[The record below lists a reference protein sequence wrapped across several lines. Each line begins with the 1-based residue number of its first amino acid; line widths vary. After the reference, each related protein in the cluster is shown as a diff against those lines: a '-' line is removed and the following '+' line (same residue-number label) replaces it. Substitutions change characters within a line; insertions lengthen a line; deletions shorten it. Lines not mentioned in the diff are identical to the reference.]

1 MNQNNNQVQQSNQVS
16 QEDLAKTQVL
26 NLSDVQEIAKFEKK
40 TSKRPAMLFAFA
52 GVLAIT
58 LGFSYPSIMTA
69 IDVLPLQK
77 EENKETIIVDNVLN
91 ENKINSITCN
101 YTNSS
106 KEDGTIETAVYNFIF
121 NAEDKLQR
129 YTTTITYDV
138 QVGNQNG
145 LTAVQNYYNA
155 YKKLDVIPLNGY
167 ITGTVNTETG
177 MRSIISVDLAGLDK
191 TTLTS
196 DHLAQ
201 PYSSVSDTLNET
213 KTTIVQK
220 YTSKGYICE

>member
-1 MNQNNNQVQQSNQVS
+1 MNQNNKQVQQSNQVS

-52 GVLAIT
+52 GILAIT
-58 LGFSYPSIMTA
+58 LGFSYPNIMTA
-69 IDVLPLQK
+69 IDALPLQK
-77 EENKETIIVDNVLN
+77 EETNETIIVDNVLN

-101 YTNSS
+101 YTNAT
-106 KEDGTIETAVYNFIF
+106 KEDGTIESIAYNFIF

-129 YTTTITYDV
+129 YTSTITYDV
-138 QVGNQNG
+138 QEGNSNG
-145 LTAVQNYYNA
+145 LAAIQKYYDA

-167 ITGTVNTETG
+167 TTGTVNTETG
-177 MRSIISVDLAGLDK
+177 MRSIISVDLVGLDK
-191 TTLTS
+191 ETLTS
-196 DHLAQ
+196 DHIAQ
-201 PYSSVSDTLNET
+201 PYSSVNDNLDEP

-220 YTSKGYICE
+220 YTTKGYTCE